1 MFYGTYADVTALKYV
16 LDPSSGV
23 TWSAAETARMLAVLE
38 AVSRLIDAHT
48 RRRFFVE
55 TATKYY
61 DGTVGVGRVVDMYSE
76 RLTEYESRLYVDDL
90 LAVSSIAMDS
100 DGDAAWEDVLAATD
114 YVLYPYNSYPKSRI
128 DLDLRQGDY
137 SYWVRGQQA
146 IKIVG
151 QWGYGDGESA
161 SPYKAAGATIT
172 VATAGGTTLTAS
184 DGTKFAVGQTILM
197 GAEQAYITAISG
209 NNLTAVRG
217 VNGTT
222 AAVQAAAT
230 AYVWCYPPMVQ
241 EAALIQAARIW
252 KRKDTPLG
260 VAGDVALGEMRMGI
274 TIPTLDP
281 DVKKL
286 LESFNRPRVRGLA

>member
-1 MFYGTYADVTALKYV
+1 MYHGTYVDITTLKYS
-16 LDPSSGV
+16 LDPSGGV
-23 TWSAAETARMLAVLE
+23 SWTAAETSRMLSVLE

-76 RLTEYESRLYVDDL
+76 RLTEYDSRLYVDDL
-90 LAVSSIAMDS
+90 LAVTSIAMDS
-100 DGDAAWEDVLAATD
+100 DGDAAWEDTLAATD
-114 YVLYPYNSYPKSRI
+114 YILHPYNSYPKNRI

-137 SYWVRGQQA
+137 SHWVVGQQA

-184 DGTKFAVGQTILM
+184 DGAKFAVGQTILM

-230 AYVWCYPPMVQ
+230 AYIWCYPSTVQ
-241 EAALIQAARIW
+241 EATLIQAARIW
-252 KRKDTPLG
+252 KRRDTPLG
-260 VAGDVALGEMRMGI
+260 VAGDVALGEMRIGV
-274 TIPTLDP
+274 PVPALDP

-286 LESFNRPRVRGLA
+286 LESFYRPRVRGLA